1 MSEKVAYIFPGQG
14 AQLVGMGKDFYE
26 SEPIAKEIFDK
37 ADKITGFELSKFCF
51 EGPEDILN
59 STTISQPAIFTVSIA
74 ILEVLKSKGL
84 LKPVSVCAGLSLGE
98 YTALYAAGV
107 FNFEDGLKLV
117 QKRGQAMQA
126 AADASKGSMVSI
138 IGLEQEAVEKLC
150 IEAAEGELLSCAN
163 FNCPGQIVITGN
175 VDACKRSL
183 ELAEK
188 YGAMKAIE
196 LKVAGAFH
204 SEMMQSAADELK
216 AALQTCQINEP
227 KEIAVI
233 ANVSAEYYQNKEQ
246 ISQGLVRQLTGA
258 VLWQKCM
265 EKLLADGIAKF
276 YEIGPNKVL
285 TGLMRRINR
294 RTDIVNISDVESMK
308 KLNGVN

>member
-1 MSEKVAYIFPGQG
+1 MTDKTAYIFPGQG
-14 AQLVGMGKDFYE
+14 AQAVGMGRDFYD
-26 SEPIAKEIFDK
+26 SEPLARQLFDK
-37 ADKITGFELSKFCF
+37 ACQIVGNDIIKICF
-51 EGPEDILN
+51 EGPEDTLN
-59 STTISQPAIFTVSIA
+59 STTVSQPAIFATSVA

-84 LKPVSVCAGLSLGE
+84 LKPANVTAGLSLGE

-107 FNFEDGLKLV
+107 ISFEDGLKLV

-138 IGLEQEAVEKLC
+138 IGLEQPAVEKLC
-150 IEAAEGELLSCAN
+150 AEAAQGQLLSCAN
-163 FNCPGQIVITGN
+163 FNCPGQIVITGDI
-175 VDACKRSL
+175 DACKRAL
-183 ELAEK
+183 TLAEK

-204 SEMMQSAADELK
+204 SEMMAPAAEELK
-216 AALQTCQINEP
+216 KAIAQCKIDSP
-227 KEIAVI
+227 GSIAVI
-233 ANVSAEYYQNKEQ
+233 ANVDAEYYQNKEQ
-246 ISQGLVRQLTGA
+246 ISQGLVRQLTST

-265 EKLLADGIAKF
+265 ERLLADGVTKF

-294 RTDIVNISDVESMK
+294 RTDITNIGDVESMK
-308 KLNGVN
+308 KLTGVK